1 MHRTLYICYFG
12 LREPLV
18 QTQVLPYL
26 RELVRAGADDGQAPI
41 GAATLLTFEPKLSE
55 SWTKERLDAMRA
67 ELAAQGIDWRV
78 LPYHKRFSV
87 LATSWDILRGTILV
101 RELIATQE
109 VDVLHGRVHVPTLMG
124 ALARKL
130 SSRKPK
136 LVFDIRGFFPEE
148 YTDAG
153 RWRPNGLVYRSVKR
167 IEGWLMNEADAFVVL
182 TVKAREALFPDAASA
197 DPDAERGGGA
207 PGWWDRVRRPV
218 EVIPCCVDFESRFAD
233 PVASSRDEVRER
245 LNATDR
251 FVITHLGAL
260 GGLYLTQQLVD
271 FVAAAR
277 ARNPKVFALFLTQT
291 DVREVEPLLKARGF
305 GPGDYFVGKVPPRD
319 VQQYLGAADL
329 ALSLVKASYA
339 TLSRSP
345 TKIPE
350 YLACG
355 LPIVAN
361 RGVGDVDDL
370 LEGERVGSVL
380 RDLSDG
386 SYHRAMDEVSALGD
400 ISQHCR
406 AVARARFDLRTVGGV
421 RYRRLYRRLLGDG

>member
-1 MHRTLYICYFG
+1 MRRTLYICYFG

-26 RELVRAGADDGQAPI
+26 RELLRSAGEGDEAPI
-41 GAATLLTFEPKLSE
+41 AAATLLTFEPKLRK
-55 SWTKERLDAMRA
+55 SWTAGQREATRA
-67 ELAAQGIDWRV
+67 ALAAQGIDWRA

-87 LATSWDILRGTILV
+87 LATSWDILRGTLVV
-101 RELIATQE
+101 RELIDSQR

-130 SSRKPK
+130 SRRKPK

-153 RWRPNGLVYRSVKR
+153 RWKPNGAVYRTVKR
-167 IEGWLMNEADAFVVL
+167 IERWLMSEADAFVVL
-182 TVKAREALFPDAASA
+182 TLKARDALFPGATPAESGLAPAS
-197 DPDAERGGGA
+197 GA
-207 PGWWDRVRRPV
+207 PGWWDDVRRPV
-218 EVIPCCVDFESRFAD
+218 EVIPCCVDFESRFSD
-233 PVASSRDEVRER
+233 SGASTRDEVRRR
-245 LNATDR
+245 LGATDR

-277 ARNPKVFALFLTQT
+277 AKDPRVFALFLTQT
-291 DVREVEPLLKARGF
+291 DVRQVEPLLQARGF

-370 LEGERVGSVL
+370 LEQARVGAAL
-380 RDLSDG
+380 CDFSDA
-386 SYHRAMDEVSALGD
+386 SYLRAMDDVSALGD
-400 ISQHCR
+400 ISEHCR
-406 AVARARFDLRTVGGV
+406 GVARARFDLRTVGGK
-421 RYRRLYRRLLGDG
+421 RYRRLYRRLFGAG